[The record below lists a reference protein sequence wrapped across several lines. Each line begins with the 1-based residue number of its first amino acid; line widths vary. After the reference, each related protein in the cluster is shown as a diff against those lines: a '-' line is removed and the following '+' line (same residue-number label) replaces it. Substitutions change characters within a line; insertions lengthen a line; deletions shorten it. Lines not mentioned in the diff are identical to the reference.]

1 MKMLWEYL
9 CDRVKIICCLFLMEA
24 IAFFALW
31 LQGTEFFKVSY
42 AVMLSVFVLFIISVF
57 DYFHYKKK
65 RNKLAI
71 LKKCISHNMEELPD
85 TGNNLEQDYQEVLK
99 TLFEAK
105 AEVQSTASI
114 ARQDML
120 DYYSL
125 WAHQIKTPISAM
137 RLLLQ
142 AQKDGLIA
150 GNVPTEEMSTWN
162 AGLSLQLFR
171 IEQYVEMVLSY
182 LRMEDIEKDL
192 VLRSCDMEKLVNQ
205 AVKKFSK
212 DFHYRKVSLVKD
224 PIQMTVLTDE
234 KWTLLVLEQILSNAL
249 KYTREGGCVHIS
261 QVDGRKELI
270 IADTGIGIRAEDLPR
285 VFEKGFTGY
294 NGREDKKSTGIGL
307 YLCKNIMEK
316 LGQGI
321 FMESSEGQ
329 GTKVHLSFERAQFT
343 IE

>member
-1 MKMLWEYL
+1 MKILWEYL
-9 CDRVKIICCLFLMEA
+9 CDRIKIICCLLLMEA

-42 AVMLSVFVLFIISVF
+42 AITLSLFVLFLIGIF
-57 DYFHYKKK
+57 DFNHYKKK
-65 RNKLAI
+65 RDKLAV
-71 LKKCISHNMEELPD
+71 LKKSISYNEEEMPG
-85 TGNNLEQDYQEVLK
+85 TGSFLEKDYQEVLK
-99 TLFEAK
+99 VLFEAK
-105 AEVQSTASI
+105 TETESTASI

-150 GNVPTEEMSTWN
+150 GTVPTEEMNTWN
-162 AGLSLQLFR
+162 AGLSMQLFR

-182 LRMEDIEKDL
+182 LRMEDIGKDL
-192 VLRSCDMEKLVNQ
+192 VLKSYDMEKLVNQ

-212 DFHYRKVSLVKD
+212 DFHYRKVNLLKD

-249 KYTREGGCVHIS
+249 KYTREGGSVHIS
-261 QVDGRKELI
+261 QVNGRKELI
-270 IADTGIGIRAEDLPR
+270 IEDTGIGIRAEDLPR

-307 YLCKNIMEK
+307 YLCKNIMDK

-329 GTKVHLSFERAQFT
+329 GTKVHLSFER
-343 IE
+343 IEISPE